1 MCQPWYGRPEQDMV
15 RFNVQSVSSRRRNF
29 PIRSRTCLL
38 SGPRISR
45 AVTWDAQVDAGSCS
59 RNYRR
64 PRSAG
69 RRSCFGVYAG
79 SRSSERCCGFPKRRV
94 NDAEHHN
101 LLHTH
106 RASLYANVGL
116 LMILADVPMQ
126 TSICVMDEAAKLFEH
141 VEIDIPNASTGTPSV
156 TPPATVPGPVGNIRH
171 EGLDGSRWDFC
182 GPPGIRQWKKLRGVL
197 LLRESLFLTRLSRNL
212 VLSPQ

>member
-1 MCQPWYGRPEQDMV
+1 MV

-64 PRSAG
+64 PRSVG
-69 RRSCFGVYAG
+69 QRSCFGVYAG
-79 SRSSERCCGFPKRRV
+79 SRSSERCCGFPSGESMTQK
-94 NDAEHHN
+94 HHN
-101 LLHTH
+101 FLHTH

-116 LMILADVPMQ
+116 LMILAEVPMQ
-126 TSICVMDEAAKLFEH
+126 TSTCVMGEVAKLFEH
-141 VEIDIPNASTGTPSV
+141 VEIDIPNSSTGTPSV
-156 TPPATVPGPVGNIRH
+156 TPPATVLGPVGKTRH
-171 EGLDGSRWDFC
+171 EGLDGYGS
-182 GPPGIRQWKKLRGVL
+182 GK
-197 LLRESLFLTRLSRNL
+197 S
-212 VLSPQ
+212 